1 LIAKLVFDK
10 IQLEKTN
17 RKMEDALEK
26 DITGHIGT
34 QKYLCTIT
42 WRNGQLIL
50 NEPDHIG
57 GKELGPDPFSTLLAS
72 LAACTLSTLRM
83 YIDRKGWDIPE
94 INISLNFYQ
103 ESNPELTTTI
113 SRSIRFPTEL
123 GDDIKKRLLIIAEKC
138 PVSKLLKNNIIINTR
153 V

>member
-1 LIAKLVFDK
+1 MGNV
-10 IQLEKTN
+10 
-17 RKMEDALEK
+17 LEK

-42 WRNGQLIL
+42 WRNGQLIMD
-50 NEPDHIG
+50 EPESIE
-57 GKELGPDPFSTLLAS
+57 GKDLGPDPFSTLLAS

-103 ESNPELTTTI
+103 ESDPELTTTI
-113 SRSIRFPTEL
+113 SRSITFPTEIE
-123 GDDIKKRLLIIAEKC
+123 DHIKKRLLIIAEKC
-138 PVSKLLKNNIIINTR
+138 PVSKLLKNNIVINTTL
-153 V
+153 